1 MPNEIMKK
9 KPPLPSSKPEVLA
22 ACDAQETA
30 LEILQRLNLR
40 YPKPKGDL
48 TAEGPWQLMVATILA
63 AQCTDERVN
72 SVTPALFKRWP
83 GPEQMAKAKAQEVEE
98 VIRSTGFFR
107 NKAKH
112 LIENANRLMQHY
124 NGQVPDAMQ
133 DLTSL
138 AGVARKTANI
148 VLWGAFGKNEGL
160 AVDTHVKRIA
170 FRLGLTSSADP
181 QVVERDL
188 MALFPRDSWGNVNHM
203 LVHFGREVCA
213 ARKPNCATCPLSD
226 LCAHIGYGA

>member
-1 MPNEIMKK
+1 MPKTIIKK
-9 KPPLPSSKPEVLA
+9 NSPPASFKPEAAFGCALQKNAIEVLR
-22 ACDAQETA
+22 
-30 LEILQRLNLR
+30 RLNLR
-40 YPKPKGDL
+40 YPEPKGDL
-48 TAEGPWQLMVATILA
+48 TAEGAWQLMVATILA

-72 SVTPALFKRWP
+72 SVTPTLFARWP
-83 GPEQMAKAKAQEVEE
+83 GPKQMAEASLQEVEE
-98 VIRSTGFFR
+98 VIRPTGFFR

-112 LIENANRLMQHY
+112 LIANASRLMQHY

-133 DLTSL
+133 DLISL

-181 QVVERDL
+181 LVLERDL
-188 MALFPRDSWGNVNHM
+188 MALFPQDSWGNVNHM

-213 ARKPNCATCPLSD
+213 ARKPNCASCPLSD
-226 LCAHIGYGA
+226 LCARAGLV

>member
-1 MPNEIMKK
+1 
-9 KPPLPSSKPEVLA
+9 
-22 ACDAQETA
+22 
-30 LEILQRLNLR
+30 
-40 YPKPKGDL
+40 
-48 TAEGPWQLMVATILA
+48 MVATILA

-72 SVTPALFKRWP
+72 SVTPTLFKRWP
-83 GPEQMAKAKAQEVEE
+83 GPEQMAKATLQEVEE

-112 LIENANRLMQHY
+112 LIANANRLVQHY
-124 NGQVPDAMQ
+124 NGQVPSDMQ

-188 MALFPRDSWGNVNHM
+188 MALFPQDSWGNVNHM

-213 ARKPNCATCPLSD
+213 ARKPNCANCPLSD
-226 LCAHIGYGA
+226 LCARAGLA